1 MARRTGTVKLSIVS
15 TFDERGA
22 KKAERALK
30 DFQRKFEVAEGSQAH
45 KLAQS
50 SIALDQ
56 QAAKWKNLGSRVQD
70 AGRTMS
76 GVGNA
81 LTAGLTVPI
90 VAAGIAMTNT
100 AMQFESAFAGVE
112 KTVDGTAEQMAA
124 LEQGIRDMALELPAT
139 REEIAGVAEAAGQL
153 GIQTDNILE
162 FTRVMVD
169 LGESTNMSATDG
181 ATALARFANITQM
194 SQDKFSNLGS
204 SIVALGNNMATT
216 ESEITEFALR
226 LAGAGAQVGMTEP
239 DILAIGAALSSVG
252 IEAEAGGSAIS
263 KTMISIETAVQSGSK
278 ELDSWAKAA
287 GMSADA
293 FTDAWEKDPAAA
305 LATVVK
311 GLGNMEA
318 QGGSTLQMLEEL
330 GITETRQRDAL
341 LRAAGAGDLLTNA
354 LNTSGKAWEENSALS
369 EEAAKRYET
378 FASQMVI
385 LQNKVSDVALE
396 FGEALIPALTDA
408 IDAAQPVIDWAK
420 ELAEKFAALD
430 KEEQQQ
436 VLKFVALAAAIGP
449 VLAVTGNLVTVVGG
463 GIKAYGAI
471 NAALAAYTAK
481 QAAAAAATT
490 ASNTA
495 LAATAG
501 LSMGAQAGLVAMAGA
516 VGYATGSLINSIP
529 AVEQTTDALA
539 EAAAESQNLWE
550 YLKANA
556 EREKTWADYLL
567 PGITEVQ
574 VLAGAMATL
583 TNEHK
588 AEQVAT
594 DETVAKW
601 REMGIELDEN
611 NNITERGLKQL
622 EARNAAMRDSTDV
635 TDDNTRSLGILTD
648 ATNDAGAADEYAAW
662 AKDDYVRA
670 MDGQKVAADSLAGI
684 ERTMAELAND
694 AAQADLA
701 ARDATDAYN
710 EALKS
715 GDPRKAEEARLRM
728 EDATW
733 RAHDATAELNEQA
746 EELNINLDEIPKP
759 STSDQAAWEAYYKA
773 IAEKAAAAAS
783 AAERANSA
791 LSRRGSVYVDPSNP
805 NIPVYGSG
813 GKVTRPHL
821 AIVGDEE
828 EYIINP
834 KAPNA
839 MHLLGGLLR
848 DMGMAGGATT
858 SSVTSTVSNSRS
870 ITIAPG
876 AVQISA
882 SGSSASPSAIA
893 AEVDAALRRI
903 VRSSQLMGA

>member
-1 MARRTGTVKLSIVS
+1 MARRTSTVKLSIVS

-22 KKAERALK
+22 KKAERALT
-30 DFQRKFEVAEGSQAH
+30 DFQRKFEVAEGSQAY

-124 LEQGIRDMALELPAT
+124 LEQGIRDMALEIPAT

-194 SQDKFSNLGS
+194 SQDNFSNLGS
-204 SIVALGNNMATT
+204 TIVALGNNMATT
-216 ESEITEFALR
+216 ESEITDFALR
-226 LAGAGAQVGMTEP
+226 LAGAGKQVGMTEP

-293 FTDAWEKDPAAA
+293 FTGAWEKDPAAA

-311 GLGNMEA
+311 GLGNMEE
-318 QGGSTLQMLEEL
+318 QGGSTLQMLDEL
-330 GITETRQRDAL
+330 GITEIRQRDAL

-378 FASQMVI
+378 FESQMVI

-408 IDAAQPVIDWAK
+408 LDAAQPVIDWAK
-420 ELAEKFAALD
+420 ELAEKFSDLD

-436 VLKFVALAAAIGP
+436 VLKFVAIAAAIGP
-449 VLAVTGNLVTVVGG
+449 VLSVTGSLVTVVGG
-463 GIKAYGAI
+463 VIKGYGALKGV
-471 NAALAAYTAK
+471 LAAYTAK
-481 QAAAAAATT
+481 QAAATAATA

-495 LAATAG
+495 LAATSG
-501 LSMGAQAGLVAMAGA
+501 LSMGAQAGLVGLAGA
-516 VGYATGSLINSIP
+516 AGYAIGNLINLIP
-529 AVEQTTDALA
+529 AVRESADAMA
-539 EAAAESQNLWE
+539 EAAGEADNLGE
-550 YLKANA
+550 YLKSSGEDRPWWAYIGPGSVVYGVQALGGALGFLGGSMSETA
-556 EREKTWADYLL
+556 EL
-567 PGITEVQ
+567 
-574 VLAGAMATL
+574 
-583 TNEHK
+583 
-588 AEQVAT
+588 T
-594 DETVAKW
+594 DEAVAQLKSW
-601 REMGIELDEN
+601 GIELDEN
-611 NNITERGLKQL
+611 NIITDRGREQL
-622 EARNAAMRDSTDV
+622 EARNAAMRASTDE

-648 ATNDAGAADEYAAW
+648 ATNEAGAADEYAAW

-746 EELNINLDEIPKP
+746 EALNINLNEIPKP

-773 IAEKAAAAAS
+773 IADKAAAAAA

-791 LSRRGSVYVDPSNP
+791 LSRRGSAYVDRSNP

-813 GKVTRPHL
+813 GHVTSPHL
-821 AIVGDEE
+821 AIVGDED

-839 MHLLGGLLR
+839 MSLLSGLLS
-848 DMGMAGGATT
+848 DMRLSVGAVGSSHTTT
-858 SSVTSTVSNSRS
+858 SSSRS
-870 ITIAPG
+870 VTIAPG
-876 AVQISA
+876 AVQISVGG
-882 SGSSASPSAIA
+882 SGASPTAIA
-893 AEVDAALRRI
+893 AEVEAALRRV

>member
-1 MARRTGTVKLSIVS
+1 MARRTSTVKLSIVS

-22 KKAERALK
+22 KRAERALT
-30 DFQRKFEVAEGSQAH
+30 DFQRKFEVAEGSQAY

-124 LEQGIRDMALELPAT
+124 LEQGIRDMALEIPAT

-194 SQDKFSNLGS
+194 SQDNFSNLGS
-204 SIVALGNNMATT
+204 TIVALGNNMATT
-216 ESEITEFALR
+216 ESEITDFALR
-226 LAGAGAQVGMTEP
+226 LAGAGKQVGMTEP

-318 QGGSTLQMLEEL
+318 QGSSTLQMLDEL
-330 GITETRQRDAL
+330 GITEIRQRDAL

-378 FASQMVI
+378 FESQMVI

-436 VLKFVALAAAIGP
+436 VLKWVAIAAAIGP
-449 VLAVTGNLVTVVGG
+449 VLSITGNLVTVVGG
-463 GIKAYGAI
+463 LIKGYGAI
-471 NAALAAYTAK
+471 QGVLAAYTAK

-495 LAATAG
+495 LAATSG
-501 LSMGAQAGLVAMAGA
+501 LSMGAQAGLVAMAGVA
-516 VGYATGSLINSIP
+516 GYALGNLMIDIIG
-529 AVEQTTDALA
+529 VRDELEALG
-539 EAAAESQNLWE
+539 EKLGETEWFV
-550 YLKANA
+550 KALGL
-556 EREKTWADYLL
+556 E
-567 PGITEVQ
+567 
-574 VLAGAMATL
+574 
-583 TNEHK
+583 
-588 AEQVAT
+588 AEQMLT
-594 DETVAKW
+594 DEAVAQLKEW
-601 REMGIELDEN
+601 GIELDKN
-611 NNITERGLKQL
+611 NNITERGQKQL

-635 TDDNTRSLGILTD
+635 TQDNTRSLGILTD
-648 ATNDAGAADEYAAW
+648 ATNAAGAADEYAAW

-715 GDPRKAEEARLRM
+715 GDSRKAEEARLRM

-733 RAHDATAELNEQA
+733 RAHDATAKLNEQA
-746 EELNINLDEIPKP
+746 ELLNINLNKIPKP

-773 IAEKAAAAAS
+773 IAEKAAVAAS

-791 LSRRGSVYVDPSNP
+791 LSKRISKYTDKATPQLP
-805 NIPVYGSG
+805 IYGSG
-813 GKVTRPHL
+813 GYVDQPHI
-821 AIVGDEE
+821 AIVGDEP

-834 KAPNA
+834 AAPNA
-839 MHLLGGLLR
+839 MSLLTGLLA
-848 DMGMAGGATT
+848 DMGLSGGPAAVS
-858 SSVTSTVSNSRS
+858 SSVRTTTNSRS
-870 ITIAPG
+870 VTIAPG
-876 AVQISA
+876 AVQISVGGG
-882 SGSSASPSAIA
+882 SGISPSSIA
-893 AEVDAALRRI
+893 AEVESALKRI
-903 VRSSQLMGA
+903 VKSSTQLQGA

>member
-22 KKAERALK
+22 KKAERALD
-30 DFQRKFEVAEGSQAH
+30 DFQRKFEVAEGSQAY

-124 LEQGIRDMALELPAT
+124 LEQGIRDMALEIPAT

-169 LGESTNMSATDG
+169 LGESTSLSATDG

-239 DILAIGAALSSVG
+239 QILAIGAALSSVG

-278 ELDSWAKAA
+278 ELGSWAKAA

-318 QGGSTLQMLEEL
+318 QGGSTLQMLDEL
-330 GITETRQRDAL
+330 GITEIRQRDAL

-378 FASQMVI
+378 FESQMVI

-471 NAALAAYTAK
+471 KGALAAYTAK

-495 LAATAG
+495 LAATSG
-501 LSMGAQAGLVAMAGA
+501 LSMGAQAGLVAMAGVA
-516 VGYATGSLINSIP
+516 GYALGNLAIDILG
-529 AVEQTTDALA
+529 VRDELEALG
-539 EAAAESQNLWE
+539 EKLGETEWFV
-550 YLKANA
+550 KALGL
-556 EREKTWADYLL
+556 E
-567 PGITEVQ
+567 
-574 VLAGAMATL
+574 
-583 TNEHK
+583 
-588 AEQVAT
+588 AEQMLT
-594 DETVAKW
+594 DEAVAQLKEW
-601 REMGIELDEN
+601 GIELDEN
-611 NNITERGLKQL
+611 NNITERGQKQL

-635 TDDNTRSLGILTD
+635 TEDNTRSLGILTD

-684 ERTMAELAND
+684 QRTMAELAND

-710 EALKS
+710 EALES
-715 GDPRKAEEARLRM
+715 GDPRKVEEARLRM

-733 RAHDATAELNEQA
+733 RAHDATAELNEEA
-746 EELNINLDEIPKP
+746 ERLNINLAEIPKP
-759 STSDQAAWEAYYKA
+759 STSDQAAWEAYYQA
-773 IAEKAAAAAS
+773 IADSAAAAARE
-783 AAERANSA
+783 AKKANDQ
-791 LSRRGSVYVDPSNP
+791 LVKRGSVYVDRSNP

-813 GKVTRPHL
+813 GKVTSRHL
-821 AIVGDEE
+821 AIVGDKP

-839 MHLLGGLLR
+839 THLLGGLLR
-848 DMGMAGGATT
+848 DMGMAGGAPT